1 MGGEYWMFQC
11 TSETCGFRFPAP
23 RSAHRAHR
31 CPKCG
36 APTQATTPCLPPG
49 PASDTVPPNGVQVEA
64 LLDNLRSAYNV
75 GAIFRSA
82 DATGVRRLHLCGI
95 TPTPEQPAV
104 AKTGL
109 GTQVKQEWIYHL
121 NSVQTVEE
129 LKHQGCLIWALETG
143 RRSVPLFSTP
153 LPDPERIIV
162 LVIGNELTGV
172 DPDVLALCDRI
183 VSLPMAGTKESI
195 NVAVAF
201 GVAAYV
207 LRYNLRTA
215 GIPARWIADLEDERK
230 D

>member
-1 MGGEYWMFQC
+1 MGGENWIFQC
-11 TSETCGFRFPAP
+11 TSVTCGFRFPAP
-23 RSAHRAHR
+23 LSAHRAR
-31 CPKCG
+31 WCPKCG
-36 APTQATTPCLPPG
+36 APTLAATPCQPSGQASESLPPR
-49 PASDTVPPNGVQVEA
+49 GVQVEA

-82 DATGVRRLHLCGI
+82 DAAGVRRLHLCGI

-109 GTQVKQEWIYHL
+109 GAQVKQPWIYHL
-121 NSVQTVEE
+121 NSLQTVEE
-129 LKHQGCLIWALETG
+129 LKRQGCLIWALETG
-143 RRSVPLFSTP
+143 RRSMPLFSAP

-162 LVIGNELTGV
+162 LVIGNEVTGV
-172 DPDVLALCDRI
+172 DPVVLALCDRI
-183 VSLPMAGTKESI
+183 VSLPMAGSKESI

-215 GIPARWIADLEDERK
+215 DVPAR
-230 D
+230 